1 MSAITSTITSTIT
14 TSEADVTEDLARFDA
29 RRGGSHRANSSAAG
43 MARRFRRSA
52 AALAL
57 AALGAGCADAWGPG
71 VPGRPSDLWAVPP
84 GARLV
89 PTSAVVEGSG
99 SALGYYSGIQ
109 SAEYGVVRDSAAWAA
124 LWGRIVAPGT
134 APQPLPAVNFSRD
147 MVVYAALGR
156 RSTGGRSA
164 AIAPIYEAEGAYH
177 AVVTEIRPG
186 SGCAAS
192 PALTAPVALVRAPHW
207 PGDVRFVKRART
219 VTVPCN

>member
-1 MSAITSTITSTIT
+1 MRTITSTITSTIT
-14 TSEADVTEDLARFDA
+14 AREADVTADLARFDA
-29 RRGGSHRANSSAAG
+29 RRGGSRRANSLAAC
-43 MARRFRRSA
+43 MARTLRRTA

-57 AALGAGCADAWGPG
+57 AAVGAGCADAWGPG
-71 VPGRPSDLWAVPP
+71 IPWRPGDPWTVPQ

-124 LWGRIVAPGT
+124 LWGRIVVPGSP
-134 APQPLPAVNFSRD
+134 PQPLPAVNFSRD

-156 RSTGGRSA
+156 RSTGGHSA

-177 AVVTEIRPG
+177 AVVTELRPG

-192 PALTAPVALVRAPHW
+192 PALTAPVALVRAPQW
-207 PGDVRFVKRART
+207 RGDVRLVRRT
-219 VTVPCN
+219 WTLRCE